1 MDYVDKM
8 ADTNNYTFFTAL
20 NRCDNKT
27 YMMRNDYGSGFGQVG
42 EFFCW
47 NNEVYEIIS
56 MGGGGTTVIMVATF
70 YNDYVTAYP
79 NCPCGLI
86 PQPPTNCQDFTR
98 ISEYFYFYFDDNCS
112 VNSQQVCWI
121 NSFGTMDQYTFR
133 GREDSGYD
141 IQRQDYK
148 SSPSLYTDGWT
159 DISYYGWNPETKVW
173 NNQQSLTGILHT
185 GIIPKSDADWLTEEL
200 LRSSNVWLIDDEGDL
215 YPIILTNS
223 EVVKPN
229 FQLPTQVSLSIEYK
243 GAFPTLRQNR

>member
-1 MDYVDKM
+1 
-8 ADTNNYTFFTAL
+8 
-20 NRCDNKT
+20 
-27 YMMRNDYGSGFGQVG
+27 
-42 EFFCW
+42 
-47 NNEVYEIIS
+47 
-56 MGGGGTTVIMVATF
+56 
-70 YNDYVTAYP
+70 
-79 NCPCGLI
+79 
-86 PQPPTNCQDFTR
+86 
-98 ISEYFYFYFDDNCS
+98 
-112 VNSQQVCWI
+112 
-121 NSFGTMDQYTFR
+121 
-133 GREDSGYD
+133 
-141 IQRQDYK
+141 
-148 SSPSLYTDGWT
+148 LYTDGWT